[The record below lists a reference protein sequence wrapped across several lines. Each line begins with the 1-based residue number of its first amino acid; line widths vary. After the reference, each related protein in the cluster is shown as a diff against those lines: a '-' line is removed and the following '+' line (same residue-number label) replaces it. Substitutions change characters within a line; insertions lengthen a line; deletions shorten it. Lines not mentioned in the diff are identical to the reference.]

1 MLTLQSLKKKDL
13 DLLKDK
19 ILIELIAI
27 KIIQVMT
34 IQ

>member
-19 ILIELIAI
+19 ILIEQMAI